1 MPLRRQKR
9 AKLSS
14 SISICRLTAG
24 LLSPSDRCCPVR
36 SIVRQI
42 GPRSPG
48 RVAIHARSYVPA
60 HVVRDAEPMA
70 ARREAQAAQRRLKGD
85 EPELPAIDLASEA
98 HDRRHGW
105 TFPASPV
112 RTAESG
118 DEGPH

>member
-1 MPLRRQKR
+1 
-9 AKLSS
+9 
-14 SISICRLTAG
+14 
-24 LLSPSDRCCPVR
+24 VR

-60 HVVRDAEPMA
+60 DVVHDAEPMA
-70 ARREAQAAQRRLKGD
+70 ARREAEATQRRLKGD